1 VRELSALARRPL
13 LLGIVVGVVSILLVA
28 TGIMGVVSDTRELG
42 QLRELASGE
51 GVRAD
56 ATVTEAVDMRG
67 NKLASRRFG
76 NRTPEYC
83 PRYGFAVDGVEYSV
97 LDHSDCGDSPS
108 DVTLGAVASVVY
120 DPSDPT
126 IAFLDTDRT
135 APDIRRDR
143 LISIAFVV
151 AGVGGVV
158 ASPLLVVRARRR
170 VQERTDARRRVQER
184 TDAR

>member
-13 LLGIVVGVVSILLVA
+13 LLGIVVGVVSLLLIV
-28 TGIMGVVSDTRELG
+28 TGIMGVLSDSRDLG
-42 QLRELASGE
+42 RLRALESGA
-51 GVRAD
+51 GVRTD
-56 ATVTEAVDMRG
+56 ATVTEAVDMQG
-67 NKLASRRFG
+67 NKLVNRRFG

-83 PRYGFAVDGVEYSV
+83 PRYSFPVDGVDYSV
-97 LDHSDCGDSPS
+97 LDQSDCGDSPS
-108 DVTLGAVASVVY
+108 DVALGAVASVVY

-126 IAFLDTDRT
+126 IAFLDTEET

-170 VQERTDARRRVQER
+170 MRERAQAR
-184 TDAR
+184 